1 MGKKAN
7 PALIGAFVVGA
18 IALAVVGVVVLASG
32 QFFKDVSKFV
42 MYFSGSVDGLATG
55 APVKF
60 KGVQIGEVSEI
71 RINLGEFRPSDV
83 RIPVIVEVDNAR
95 LVAENVV
102 ENPSNP
108 DRLKYLIDQGLRA
121 QLQPQSLLTGL
132 LFVQLDIHPD
142 SPEAEFFAPAGFKY
156 PEIPTIP
163 TVLEQAQSAMV
174 KVLASLEKADID
186 GLITA
191 LKRTVDGI
199 DQLVNGEPLKDT
211 LAKLPDTVTN
221 LNASLDNIRKLAA
234 NIDGKMGPLSQS
246 LNGTADAAQKALA
259 ELDTTLQGVQW
270 SVQPDARLSAALHE
284 IAEAARSIRLLAD
297 FLERNP
303 GALLRGR
310 TTEE

>member
-18 IALAVVGVVVLASG
+18 IALAVLGVVVLGSG
-32 QFFKDVSKFV
+32 QLFKDVSKFV

-95 LVAENVV
+95 LIAENVV

-108 DRLKYLIDQGLRA
+108 DRLRWLIDQGLRA

-142 SPEAEFFAPAGFKY
+142 TRIEFFAPEGFKY

-186 GLITA
+186 GLISA

-199 DQLVNGEPLKDT
+199 DQLVNGDPLKGAV
-211 LAKLPDTVTN
+211 AKLPDTIDG
-221 LNASLDNIRKLAA
+221 LNESLENIKKLAA

-246 LNGTADAAQKALA
+246 VNQTADAASRALNQ
-259 ELDTTLQGVQW
+259 LDTTLQGVQW
-270 SVQPDARLSAALHE
+270 VVQPDARLSVMLHE

-297 FLERNP
+297 YLERNP

-310 TTEE
+310 TSEE

>member
-18 IALAVVGVVVLASG
+18 IALAVLGVVVLGSG
-32 QFFKDVSKFV
+32 QLFKDVSKFV

-95 LVAENVV
+95 LIAENVV
-102 ENPSNP
+102 ENPANP
-108 DRLKYLIDQGLRA
+108 DRLKWLIDQGLRA

-142 SPEAEFFAPAGFKY
+142 TRPEFFAPEGFKY

-186 GLITA
+186 GLIAA

-199 DQLVNGEPLKDT
+199 DQLVNGDPLKGAV
-211 LAKLPDTVTN
+211 AKLPDTIDG
-221 LNASLDNIRKLAA
+221 LNASLDNIKKLAA

-246 LNGTADAAQKALA
+246 VNQTADAASRALNQ
-259 ELDTTLQGVQW
+259 LDTTLQGVQW
-270 SVQPDARLSAALHE
+270 VVQPDARLSVMLHE

-297 FLERNP
+297 YLERNP

-310 TTEE
+310 TSEE

>member
-18 IALAVVGVVVLASG
+18 IALAVLGVVVLGSG
-32 QFFKDVSKFV
+32 QLFKDVSKFV

-95 LVAENVV
+95 LIAENVV
-102 ENPSNP
+102 ENPANP
-108 DRLKYLIDQGLRA
+108 DRLKWLIDQGLRA

-142 SPEAEFFAPAGFKY
+142 TRPEFFAPEGFKY

-186 GLITA
+186 GLISA

-199 DQLVNGEPLKDT
+199 DQLVNGDPLKGAV
-211 LAKLPDTVTN
+211 AKLPDTIDG
-221 LNASLDNIRKLAA
+221 LNASLDNIKKLAA

-246 LNGTADAAQKALA
+246 VNQTADAASRALNQ
-259 ELDTTLQGVQW
+259 LDTTLQGVQW
-270 SVQPDARLSAALHE
+270 VVQPDARLSVMLHE

-310 TTEE
+310 TSEE

>member
-18 IALAVVGVVVLASG
+18 LALAVLGVVVLGSG

-60 KGVQIGEVSEI
+60 KGVQIGEVAEI

-83 RIPVIVEVDNAR
+83 RIPVVVEVDNSR

-108 DRLKYLIDQGLRA
+108 DRLKWLIDQGLRA

-142 SPEAEFFAPAGFKY
+142 AAAPEFFAPQGFKY

-199 DQLVNGEPLKDT
+199 DELVNSEPLKSAI
-211 LAKLPDTVTN
+211 AKLPDTVDN
-221 LNASLDNIRKLAA
+221 LNASLENVRKVAA
-234 NIDGKMGPLSQS
+234 NLDGKMGPLAKSFDE
-246 LNGTADAAQKALA
+246 TAAAATRALT
-259 ELDTTLQGVQW
+259 ELDSTLEGVQW
-270 SVQPDARLSAALHE
+270 IVQPDARLSVALHE
-284 IAEAARSIRLLAD
+284 VAEAARSIRLLAD